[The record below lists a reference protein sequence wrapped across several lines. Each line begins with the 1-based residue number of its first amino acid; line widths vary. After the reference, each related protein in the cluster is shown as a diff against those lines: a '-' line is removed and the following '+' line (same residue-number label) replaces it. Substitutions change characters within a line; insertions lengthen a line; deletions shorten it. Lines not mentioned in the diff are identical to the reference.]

1 MEKEKLMQIFQ
12 LKLGKPDNEEKLLE
26 YIVFCLNKHNDY
38 EDYHEKHHILPRAV
52 FPEHIKDD
60 WNISCLSYENHVL
73 GHFLLAEAY
82 LNRKLSRTLNF
93 LKNKTE
99 DEVIKLKKILSE
111 TTKKWWKELTEEE
124 YDARCL
130 MYSVRMKKMMQS
142 GSEFHKK
149 VCEGINEYYK
159 NNPHRKEEL
168 KNFFKDLWKNKTK
181 EEYDEW
187 CLNMKWDEER
197 RTQHKKYMEERY
209 QDPNFKESFD
219 KKMKEVN
226 SDLNKRKDASVKLK
240 EKWKDPDFIN
250 KMNKRK
256 PRSSD
261 GSKLKEK
268 WKDPVWREYMLNQ
281 RKIKGKLK
289 NETK

>member
-1 MEKEKLMQIFQ
+1 
-12 LKLGKPDNEEKLLE
+12 
-26 YIVFCLNKHNDY
+26 
-38 EDYHEKHHILPRAV
+38 
-52 FPEHIKDD
+52 
-60 WNISCLSYENHVL
+60 
-73 GHFLLAEAY
+73 
-82 LNRKLSRTLNF
+82 
-93 LKNKTE
+93 
-99 DEVIKLKKILSE
+99 
-111 TTKKWWKELTEEE
+111 
-124 YDARCL
+124 
-130 MYSVRMKKMMQS
+130 
-142 GSEFHKK
+142 
-149 VCEGINEYYK
+149 
-159 NNPHRKEEL
+159 
-168 KNFFKDLWKNKTK
+168 
-181 EEYDEW
+181 
-187 CLNMKWDEER
+187 MKWDEER

-226 SDLNKRKDASVKLK
+226 SDFNKRKDASVKLK

-268 WKDPVWREYMLNQ
+268 WKDPVWRAYMLNQ